1 MQEIIARRGFSPL
14 YIALDIVFLLVFAT
28 LLIWKKKYMT
38 VLVGVLSGILYM
50 IVDYGIFHLVC
61 RSR

>member
-38 VLVGVLSGILYM
+38 VLVGVLAGIL
-50 IVDYGIFHLVC
+50 
-61 RSR
+61 